1 MLNDYYNEVTVTM
14 ESGHENMKTL
24 PVAEKKKRPATAGE
38 KLAFLWRDKRNWKQR
53 LLNALP
59 VSFAV
64 AYTFCLFQPLEVF
77 IKNNSFLPFGIGALT
92 PQLIL
97 LALGVFV
104 GLGACLTLLRG
115 KIHNAFVS
123 LSVGFLIC
131 GYLQCNLLNVDHGTL
146 DGANVA
152 WHDYRVKTV
161 LNLLLWVFL
170 ILLPFLIHYLFP
182 KVWKY
187 AARALAALLVVAQT
201 VALIVMLLTSDS
213 LYDNSRN
220 GYLKRE
226 GIYDVSENNNV
237 VVFLLDR
244 FDNKYADAILA
255 AEPALENALGGF
267 TFYENFVGSYSRTY
281 PSVAYLLTGVR
292 TDYTQKPREYLENA
306 FTTSPFLKALREG
319 GVEARVY
326 TDVPYT
332 IGNAEWLIGTVENA
346 APPMELPP
354 RGRILSAMMILSS
367 YRWTPEAL
375 KPYFHYYTNDYFT
388 YVYNDPNAEYDVY
401 SSDDVRFRADLVSQ
415 GLTVRN
421 NASTYLFY
429 HLSGS
434 HEPYYMDA
442 AGNRAEFASDREG
455 LLQQTRGDIGTLLL
469 YIEQLKEKGLYD
481 KTTLIVTADHG
492 RTGTVTDLEHAS
504 EIENVLTGEPD
515 TGERVPVLMI
525 KPRGADTTVPLQRSQ
540 KQLSHENL
548 CPTIL
553 EALGLDHTA
562 VGRSVKDIGENEE
575 VVRYFYMNGAKA
587 NRSTAPRDWN
597 LITYK
602 ITGDANDFAN
612 WERIS
617 TERIKY
623 PYYDSSR

>member
-1 MLNDYYNEVTVTM
+1 M
-14 ESGHENMKTL
+14 EPNTQETAS
-24 PVAEKKKRPATAGE
+24 PVQKKKRQATAGE
-38 KLAFLWRDKRNWKQR
+38 KLAFLWHDKRNWKQR
-53 LLNALP
+53 LFNALP

-77 IKNNSFLPFGIGALT
+77 IKNNSFLPFGIKTLT
-92 PQLIL
+92 PSLIF

-104 GLGACLTLLRG
+104 GLGAVLTLLRG

-131 GYLQCNLLNVDHGTL
+131 GYLQCNLLNIDHGTL
-146 DGANVA
+146 DGSNVS

-161 LNLLLWVFL
+161 LNLILWVVL
-170 ILLPFLIHYLFP
+170 ILLPFLTHYLFP
-182 KVWKY
+182 KIWKY
-187 AARALAALLVVAQT
+187 AARAISALLVVAQT
-201 VALIVMLLTSDS
+201 VALIVMLATSDS
-213 LYDNSRN
+213 LYDNSQN

-244 FDNKYADAILA
+244 FDNKYADAILE
-255 AEPALENALGGF
+255 AEPELETELGGF

-281 PSVAYLLTGVR
+281 PSVAYLLTGVK
-292 TDYTQKPREYLENA
+292 TDYSVKPREYLENA
-306 FTTSPFLKALREG
+306 FTTSSFLSALREG

-354 RGRILSAMMILSS
+354 KGRILSAMMILSS

-388 YVYNDPNAEYDVY
+388 YVYDDPNAKYDVY

-415 GLTVRN
+415 GLTVRD
-421 NASTYLFY
+421 NAKTYLFY

-442 AGNRAEFASDREG
+442 AGNRAEFPTDKEGKREG
-455 LLQQTRGDIGTLLL
+455 LLQQTRGDVGTLLL
-469 YIEQLKEKGLYD
+469 YIEQLKAKGLYD
-481 KTTLIVTADHG
+481 KTTIIVTADHG
-492 RTGTVTDLEHAS
+492 RTGTITDLEHAY

-525 KPRGADTTVPLQRSQ
+525 KPAGADPTVPLARSQ

-553 EALGLDHTA
+553 EALGLDHSA
-562 VGRSVKDIGENEE
+562 VGRSVNDVGENEE
-575 VVRYFYMNGAKA
+575 VGRPLLLHERRESQPLDRVPRLESDHVSDRRRRQRFCQLGEDRYQA
-587 NRSTAPRDWN
+587 D
-597 LITYK
+597 
-602 ITGDANDFAN
+602 
-612 WERIS
+612 
-617 TERIKY
+617 
-623 PYYDSSR
+623 

>member
-1 MLNDYYNEVTVTM
+1 M
-14 ESGHENMKTL
+14 EPNTQETAA
-24 PVAEKKKRPATAGE
+24 PVQKKKRQATAGE
-38 KLAFLWRDKRNWKQR
+38 KLAFLWHDKRNWKQR
-53 LLNALP
+53 LFNALP

-77 IKNNSFLPFGIGALT
+77 IKNNSFLPFGIKTLT
-92 PQLIL
+92 PSLIL

-104 GLGACLTLLRG
+104 GLGAVLTLLRG

-131 GYLQCNLLNVDHGTL
+131 GYLQCNLLNIDHGTL
-146 DGANVA
+146 DGSNVS

-161 LNLLLWVFL
+161 LNLILWVVL
-170 ILLPFLIHYLFP
+170 ILLPFLTHYLFP
-182 KVWKY
+182 KIWKY
-187 AARALAALLVVAQT
+187 AARAISALLVVAQT
-201 VALIVMLLTSDS
+201 VALIVMLATSDS
-213 LYDNSRN
+213 LYDNSQN

-244 FDNKYADAILA
+244 FDNKYADAILE
-255 AEPALENALGGF
+255 AEPELETELGGF
-267 TFYENFVGSYSRTY
+267 TFYYSRTY
-281 PSVAYLLTGVR
+281 PSVAYLLTGVK
-292 TDYTQKPREYLENA
+292 TDYSVKPREYLENA
-306 FTTSPFLKALREG
+306 FTTSSFLSALREG

-354 RGRILSAMMILSS
+354 KGRILSAMMILSS

-388 YVYNDPNAEYDVY
+388 YVYDDPNAKYDVY

-415 GLTVRN
+415 GLTVRD
-421 NASTYLFY
+421 NAKTYLFY

-442 AGNRAEFASDREG
+442 AGNRAEFPTDKEGKREG
-455 LLQQTRGDIGTLLL
+455 LLQQTRGDVGTLLL
-469 YIEQLKEKGLYD
+469 YIEQLKAKGLYD
-481 KTTLIVTADHG
+481 QTTIIVTADHG
-492 RTGTVTDLEHAS
+492 RTGTITDLEHAY

-525 KPRGADTTVPLQRSQ
+525 KPAGADPTVPLARSQ

-553 EALGLDHTA
+553 EALGLDHSA
-562 VGRSVKDIGENEE
+562 VGRSVNDVGENEE

-587 NRSTAPRDWN
+587 NRSTASRDWN
-597 LITYK
+597 LITYR
-602 ITGDANDFAN
+602 IVGDANDFAN
-612 WERIS
+612 WEKIDTRRI
-617 TERIKY
+617 EF

>member
-1 MLNDYYNEVTVTM
+1 M
-14 ESGHENMKTL
+14 EPNTQETAA
-24 PVAEKKKRPATAGE
+24 PVQKKKRQATAGE
-38 KLAFLWRDKRNWKQR
+38 KLAFLWHDKRNWKQR
-53 LLNALP
+53 LFNALP

-77 IKNNSFLPFGIGALT
+77 IKNNSFLPFGIKTLT
-92 PQLIL
+92 PSLIF

-104 GLGACLTLLRG
+104 GLGAVLTLLRG

-131 GYLQCNLLNVDHGTL
+131 GYLQCNLLNIDHGTL
-146 DGANVA
+146 DGSNVS

-161 LNLLLWVFL
+161 LNLILWVVL
-170 ILLPFLIHYLFP
+170 ILLPFLTHYLFP
-182 KVWKY
+182 KIWKY
-187 AARALAALLVVAQT
+187 AARAISALLVVAQT
-201 VALIVMLLTSDS
+201 VALIVMLATSDS
-213 LYDNSRN
+213 LYDNSQN

-244 FDNKYADAILA
+244 FDNKYADAILE
-255 AEPALENALGGF
+255 AEPELETELGGF

-281 PSVAYLLTGVR
+281 PSVAYLLTGVK
-292 TDYTQKPREYLENA
+292 TDYSVKPREYLENA
-306 FTTSPFLKALREG
+306 FTTSSFLSALREG

-354 RGRILSAMMILSS
+354 KGRILSAMMILSS

-388 YVYNDPNAEYDVY
+388 YVYDDPNAKYDVY

-415 GLTVRN
+415 GLTVRD
-421 NASTYLFY
+421 NAKTYLFY

-442 AGNRAEFASDREG
+442 AGNRAEFPTDKEGKREG
-455 LLQQTRGDIGTLLL
+455 LLQQTRGDVGTLLL
-469 YIEQLKEKGLYD
+469 YIEQLKAKGLYD
-481 KTTLIVTADHG
+481 KTTIIVTADHG
-492 RTGTVTDLEHAS
+492 RTGTITDLEHAY

-525 KPRGADTTVPLQRSQ
+525 KPAGADPTVPLARSQ

-553 EALGLDHTA
+553 EALGLDHSA
-562 VGRSVKDIGENEE
+562 VGRSVNDVGENEE

-587 NRSTAPRDWN
+587 NRSTASRDWN
-597 LITYK
+597 LITYR
-602 ITGDANDFAN
+602 IVGDANDFAN
-612 WERIS
+612 WEKIDTRRI
-617 TERIKY
+617 EF

>member
-1 MLNDYYNEVTVTM
+1 MENDTEKN
-14 ESGHENMKTL
+14 L
-24 PVAEKKKRPATAGE
+24 PAPAPEKKKRPATAGE

-53 LLNALP
+53 LFNALP
-59 VSFAV
+59 VSFAI
-64 AYTFCLFQPLEVF
+64 AYTFFLFQPLEVF
-77 IKNNSFLPFGIGALT
+77 IKNDSFLPFGIRTLT
-92 PQLIL
+92 PPLIL
-97 LALGVFV
+97 LALGVFAV
-104 GLGACLTLLRG
+104 LGAILTLVRG
-115 KIHNAFVS
+115 KIHNALVS
-123 LSVGFLIC
+123 LSVGLLIC
-131 GYLQCNLLNVDHGTL
+131 GYLQTNLLNIDHGTL
-146 DGANVA
+146 DGADVA
-152 WHDYRVKTV
+152 WHDYRLLTI
-161 LNLLLWVFL
+161 LNLVLWVVL
-170 ILLPFLIHYLFP
+170 ILLPFLLHYLFP
-182 KVWKY
+182 KIWKISV
-187 AARALAALLVVAQT
+187 RVVAGLLFVMQT

-226 GIYDVSENNNV
+226 GIYDVSGNNNV
-237 VVFLLDR
+237 IVFLLDR
-244 FDNKYADAILA
+244 FDNKYADEILA
-255 AEPALENALGGF
+255 SEPSLESALAGF

-292 TDYTQKPREYLENA
+292 TDYSVPPREYLETA
-306 FTTSPFLKALREG
+306 FTTSPFLAALREG
-319 GVEARVY
+319 EVETRIY

-332 IGNAEWLIGTVENA
+332 IGNAEWLIGTAENA

-375 KPYFHYYTNDYFT
+375 KPYFHYYTNDYYN
-388 YVYNDPNAEYDVY
+388 YVYDDPNAEYDVY
-401 SSDDVRFRADLVSQ
+401 SSDDVRFRADLVRQ
-415 GLTVRN
+415 GLTVRD
-421 NASTYLFY
+421 NAATYLFY

-442 AGNRAEFASDREG
+442 AGNSASFSSDREG
-455 LLQQTRGDIGTLLL
+455 LLQQTRGDIGTLLI
-469 YIEQLKEKGLYD
+469 YIDKLKEAGLFD
-481 KTTLIVTADHG
+481 KTTIIVTADHG
-492 RTGTVTDLEHAS
+492 RTGTVTDLEHS
-504 EIENVLTGEPD
+504 DEIKNVLTGEPD
-515 TGERVPVLMI
+515 TGERVPVLTI
-525 KPRGADTTVPLQRSQ
+525 KPAGPVGSPTLRRSQ

-553 EALGLDHTA
+553 EALGLNHAA
-562 VGRSVKDIGENEE
+562 VGKSVDDIGEEEE

-587 NRSTAPRDWN
+587 NRSTSPRDWN

-612 WERIS
+612 WEKIK